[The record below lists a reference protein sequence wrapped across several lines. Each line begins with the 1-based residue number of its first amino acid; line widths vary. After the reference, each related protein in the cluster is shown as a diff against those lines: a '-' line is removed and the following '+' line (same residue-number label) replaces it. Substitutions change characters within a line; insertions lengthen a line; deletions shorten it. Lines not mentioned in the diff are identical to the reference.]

1 MCYHCQIVNIEA
13 LYRPDSDMLW
23 CVDATH
29 THCHFPKMAA
39 KRQDMEKILSI
50 QSTVAFGFVGNR
62 VAVPVITRCGH
73 YPIAVD
79 TMQLAAHPG
88 HGVIAGGPPPTDQ
101 FSAILAALPQ
111 LDIFGACPCVITG
124 YLGAVAQIDP
134 IATVLDHWR
143 DVRPAG
149 QYILDPVLGDNG
161 RIYVSDGLVQS
172 VRAGLLPRANY
183 VTPNQFELG
192 LLAGRPVAN
201 SDDASAAAHQ
211 LLDQHPQLQAV
222 VATGIIGDDGCV
234 HDHFIGRDDAVS
246 LAYTK
251 RVAGIPGGGDL
262 VTALFAS
269 HCASGLSAHDSF
281 VAASRTAHKII
292 DASTSH
298 LDIALLNH
306 LDSVMPDA

>member
-13 LYRPDSDMLW
+13 HDHPDNDMLR
-23 CVDATH
+23 CVNAMH
-29 THCHFPKMAA
+29 AHCHFLKMAA

-50 QSTVAFGFVGNR
+50 QSTVAVGFVGNR
-62 VAVPVITRCGH
+62 VAVPVITRSGH

-79 TMQLAAHPG
+79 TMHLAAHPG
-88 HGVIAGGPPPTDQ
+88 HGVIAGGPPPIDQ

-124 YLGAVAQIDP
+124 YLGAVAQIGP
-134 IATVLDHWR
+134 IATVIDQWR
-143 DVRPAG
+143 DSRPAG

-161 RIYVSDGLVQS
+161 RIYVSDGLVQKM
-172 VRAGLLPRANY
+172 RARLLPRANY

-192 LLAGRPVAN
+192 LLADRPVVD
-201 SDDASAAAHQ
+201 SDDASAAARQ
-211 LLDQHPQLQAV
+211 LLDQYPPLQAV
-222 VATGIIGDDGCV
+222 IATGIIGDDGCI
-234 HDHFIGRDDAVS
+234 HDQFIGRDDTVS
-246 LAYTK
+246 LAYSK

-298 LDIALLNH
+298 LDIALLDH

>member
-1 MCYHCQIVNIEA
+1 MCYHCPIVNIEA
-13 LYRPDSDMLW
+13 LYRPDSDMLQRRH
-23 CVDATH
+23 ATH
-29 THCHFPKMAA
+29 AHCHFRKMAA
-39 KRQDMEKILSI
+39 KRQTMEKILSI
-50 QSTVAFGFVGNR
+50 QSTVAVGFVGNR

-88 HGVIAGGPPPTDQ
+88 HGVIAGGPPPIDQ
-101 FSAILAALPQ
+101 FKAILAALPQ
-111 LDIFGACPCVITG
+111 LGIMADCPCVITG

-134 IATVLDHWR
+134 IATVIDHWR
-143 DVRPAG
+143 AARSAG

-161 RIYVSDGLVQS
+161 RIYVSDGLVQQM
-172 VRAGLLPRANY
+172 RAGLLPRANY

-192 LLAGRPVAN
+192 LLAGQPVTN
-201 SDDASAAAHQ
+201 SDDASAAAHH
-211 LLDQHPQLQAV
+211 LLDQHPPLQAV
-222 VATGIIGDDGCV
+222 IATGIIGDDGCIY
-234 HDHFIGRDDAVS
+234 DHFIGRDDAVS
-246 LAYTK
+246 LAYSK

-269 HCASGLSAHDSF
+269 HCASGFSAPDSF

-298 LDIALLNH
+298 LDIALLDH
-306 LDSVMPDA
+306 LDSLMPDR